1 MSNAISTQGTRFEV
15 QGATAG
21 SAKTIT
27 AITKA
32 NPGVFTSNAHGL
44 KAGDVVDLAAIAGM
58 VELNGR
64 TGIVMS
70 TGLATNSFSVQ
81 DSVTGSPVDTT
92 NYTTYTSGGTATP
105 KTFVET
111 IEHKSYQYQPAARAE
126 LDKTTMVSTAKE
138 FNLGLKDFGTLSI
151 GMNIV
156 STEAAQLR
164 MNSALNL
171 QGLWF
176 RLTNPLGV
184 PTLFQGAIKS
194 FSESGG
200 VDAIANGSLE
210 IRLSGEKIVVQ

>member
-15 QGATAG
+15 QAAAAG

-32 NPGVFTSNAHGL
+32 NPGVFSSTAHGL
-44 KAGDVVDLAAIAGM
+44 KVGDVVDLAAIVGM

-64 TGIVMS
+64 TGIVS
-70 TGLATNSFSVQ
+70 PTTLAAGTFTLLDSITGL
-81 DSVTGSPVDTT
+81 PIDTT
-92 NYTTYTSGGTATP
+92 SYTTYTSGGTATP

-126 LDKTTMVSTAKE
+126 IEKTSMVSTAKE
-138 FNLGLKDFGTLSI
+138 FNLGLKDFGTLSV

-156 STEAAQLR
+156 KTEAAQIR
-164 MNSALNL
+164 MNAALNL

-176 RLTNPLGV
+176 RLTDPLGV

-210 IRLSGEKIVVQ
+210 VRLSGEKIIAQ